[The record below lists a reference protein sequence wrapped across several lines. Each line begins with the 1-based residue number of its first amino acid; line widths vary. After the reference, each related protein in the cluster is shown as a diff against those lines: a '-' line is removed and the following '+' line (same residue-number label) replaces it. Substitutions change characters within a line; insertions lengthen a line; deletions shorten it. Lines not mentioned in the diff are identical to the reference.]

1 VKIVKK
7 EEAARFHIF
16 NGILGRIIFSS
27 ENVMF
32 LLVEIEP
39 RGVVPEHSHPHEQMG
54 ICLKGKAEFR
64 SGEESVIVDEGTF
77 YWIKPGE
84 KHSVRSLV
92 DEISVFLDV
101 FNPPREDYLEKVKKV
116 SGCGEVDK

>member
-1 VKIVKK
+1 VKV
-7 EEAARFHIF
+7 ARREDFVGFNIF
-16 NGILGRIIFSS
+16 KGILGRVIFSS
-27 ENVMF
+27 KNVMF

-54 ICLKGKAEFR
+54 VCLKGKAEFR

-84 KHSVRSLV
+84 KHSVISLV
-92 DEISVFLDV
+92 DEVSVFLDV
-101 FNPPREDYLEKVKKV
+101 FNPPREDYLEKVKKANE
-116 SGCGEVDK
+116 GGEVDK